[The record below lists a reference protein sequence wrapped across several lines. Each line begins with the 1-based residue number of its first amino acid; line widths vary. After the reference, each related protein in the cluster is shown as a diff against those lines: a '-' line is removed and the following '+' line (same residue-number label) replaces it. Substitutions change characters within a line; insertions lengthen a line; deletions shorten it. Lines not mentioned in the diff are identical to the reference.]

1 MSTDGLFI
9 LELLR
14 IFITDIKNLL
24 IIDISAVFTK
34 HP

>member
-14 IFITDIKNLL
+14 IFSTDIKNLL
-24 IIDISAVFTK
+24 IIDISAVLTK
-34 HP
+34 HL